1 MSRKDRLGQP
11 RPAFFEECGKGGLTI
26 MEDLNS
32 LPRTI
37 FFSINNYFLTRFIAL
52 YIMTSELDYEQVSH
66 N

>member
-32 LPRTI
+32 LHGGGDVKSKI
-37 FFSINNYFLTRFIAL
+37 
-52 YIMTSELDYEQVSH
+52 
-66 N
+66 

>member
-32 LPRTI
+32 LKSTK
-37 FFSINNYFLTRFIAL
+37 SLKLNNV
-52 YIMTSELDYEQVSH
+52 LDK
-66 N
+66 